1 MKRINYLVAFTLIGS
16 TFSCS
21 NDQEAITPV
30 ADPVAEFS
38 FEVDYSSQ
46 IETPDGLFFVAPAEV
61 QFSNKSENSLEYDW
75 SFGDGN
81 ESNKHSP
88 EHTFE
93 EAGTYK
99 INLFATGE
107 GGVERHEET
116 ITIMDFS
123 DLFVGD
129 YTYESDAVSST
140 GETTKIFGVV
150 SVDEFGDGFKLNFDN
165 GEEILYTD
173 RWQRN
178 DIDLLEINVETL
190 TTAEYQV
197 SGYRSKTSD
206 FHGTFYPFD
215 NSFFVSLSVKDFY
228 NNESFTI
235 FFSASKK

>member
-1 MKRINYLVAFTLIGS
+1 MKRINVLLAIALLVTA
-16 TFSCS
+16 SCS
-21 NDQEAITPV
+21 SDEEIITPV
-30 ADPVAEFS
+30 AEPIADFS
-38 FEVDYSSQ
+38 YEVSVLNQ
-46 IETPDGLFFVAPAEV
+46 ITTPNGTFNVAPAEAR
-61 QFSNKSENSLEYDW
+61 FSNNSKNSMTYDW

-81 ESNKHSP
+81 ESNEHSP

-116 ITIMDFS
+116 ITIVDFS

-150 SVDEFGDGFKLNFDN
+150 SVDEFGDGFKLNFDS

-178 DIDLLEINVETL
+178 DIDLLELNVETL

-206 FHGTFYPFD
+206 FHGTFYPSD